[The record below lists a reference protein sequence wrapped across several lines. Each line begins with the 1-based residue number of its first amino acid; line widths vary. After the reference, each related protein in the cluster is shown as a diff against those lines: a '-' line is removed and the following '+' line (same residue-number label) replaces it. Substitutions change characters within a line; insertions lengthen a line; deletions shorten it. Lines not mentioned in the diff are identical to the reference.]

1 MYVSNEFYNC
11 FREGKKSHCILGM
24 KTAEMK
30 LASYFAAFACLFLCC
45 GSGTVADLDLDEQA
59 LLQFSATVPHGRKI
73 NWSPATPVCT
83 SWVGINCTKDGSR
96 VIALHLPGVGLHGQI
111 PANTLGK
118 LDALMILSLRS
129 NRLSGNLPS
138 DVLSL
143 PSLRYVYLQHNNF
156 SGDIPSSLPLSLD
169 FLDLSFNSLT
179 GSIPTAIQNL
189 TNLTGLNLQNN
200 SLTGPIPDF
209 NLPRLRLLNLSY
221 NHLNGS
227 VPSSFQKFP
236 ASTFVGNHLCGPP
249 LNQCLTISP
258 SPSPSPTNFPPPTVP
273 ENPRRDSHKKL
284 SIGAIIAIGVTGSAL
299 VFFLL
304 LILVLSC
311 LKKKRNQGG
320 ALTSKVKGG
329 RSEKPKKDFGS
340 EVQEAEKNKLVFF
353 EGCSYNFDLE
363 DLLRASAE
371 VLGKGSYGTTYKAI
385 LEEGITVVVKR
396 LKEVAAGKR
405 EFEQQMEIVGR
416 LGQHPNLVPLRAYYY
431 SKDEK
436 LMVYDFI
443 AAGSFSSLLH
453 GSRERGRPLPGWD
466 SRVKIS
472 LGAAKGIAY
481 IHSSGG
487 GKFIHGNIKS
497 SNVLL
502 TEDLHGCISDFGLT
516 PLMTSPKV
524 PSRSAGYRAP
534 EVIESRKFTQKSDVY
549 SFGVLLLEMLTGKAA
564 TQSSGH
570 ADVVDLPRW
579 VQSVVREEWTAE
591 VFDVELMKYQ
601 NIEEELVQMLQIA
614 MTCVARLPDMRPS
627 MEEVTRMIEEIRPS
641 VSENRPS
648 SEDNR
653 SKGSDTQTP

>member
-1 MYVSNEFYNC
+1 MLTAFE
-11 FREGKKSHCILGM
+11 GM
-24 KTAEMK
+24 KTVEMK

-45 GSGTVADLDLDEQA
+45 SSGTVADLDLDEQA
-59 LLQFSATVPHGRKI
+59 LLQFSATVPHGRKL

-118 LDALMILSLRS
+118 LDALMVLSLRS

-143 PSLRYVYLQHNNF
+143 PTLRYVYLQLNNF
-156 SGDIPSSLPLSLD
+156 SGDIPSSLPPSLD

-179 GSIPTAIQNL
+179 GNIPTAIQNL
-189 TNLTGLNLQNN
+189 TNLTGLNLHNN
-200 SLTGPIPDF
+200 SLTGPIPNF
-209 NLPRLRLLNLSY
+209 SLPRLRLLNLSY

-236 ASTFVGNHLCGPP
+236 ASSFVGNHIL
-249 LNQCLTISP
+249 
-258 SPSPSPTNFPPPTVP
+258 P

-329 RSEKPKKDFGS
+329 RSEKPKEDFGS

-371 VLGKGSYGTTYKAI
+371 VLGKGSYGMTYKAI

-405 EFEQQMEIVGR
+405 EFEQQMGIVGR

-453 GSRERGRPLPGWD
+453 GSREHGRPLPGWD

-502 TEDLHGCISDFGLT
+502 TKDLHGCISDFGLT

-524 PSRSAGYRAP
+524 PSRSAGNRAP